1 MIRFSPDG
9 DVLLLRKSTG
19 RVVTLPCGY
28 VPGGIKARRT
38 TMNTALIFA
47 GGTGKR
53 MGTAG
58 RPKQFLELHGK
69 PIIIYT
75 LEYFDRHPE
84 IDAICV
90 VCIDSWIDYLRDL
103 LDRFRI
109 RKVRWIIPGGATSQD
124 STRAGLNAIAA
135 DCPPEETIVL
145 IHDGV
150 RPLITSQLI
159 SENIAAVKAYGNAI
173 TAAPAIETIITVD
186 GQENVQELI
195 DRQTC
200 RLARAP
206 QSFRLADILEMHR
219 RAMSDGY
226 DRMID
231 SASLMI
237 HYGAKLHLVE
247 GPAENIKITTPAD
260 FYIFKAITES
270 RENMQILGL

>member
-1 MIRFSPDG
+1 
-9 DVLLLRKSTG
+9 
-19 RVVTLPCGY
+19 
-28 VPGGIKARRT
+28 
-38 TMNTALIFA
+38 MNTALIFA

-53 MGTAG
+53 MGSAG

-75 LEYFDRHPE
+75 LEHFDRHPQ
-84 IDAICV
+84 IDAICI
-90 VCIDSWIDYLRDL
+90 VCIEGWIEYLRDL

-109 RKVRWIIPGGATSQD
+109 KKVRWIVPGGATSQD

-150 RPLITSQLI
+150 RPLITGQLI
-159 SENIAAVKAYGNAI
+159 TDNIAAVKTYGNAI

-186 GQENVQELI
+186 ENEDVDRLI

-206 QSFRLADILEMHR
+206 QSFRLADILGMHR
-219 RAMSDGY
+219 RSMADGY
-226 DRMID
+226 DGMID

-237 HYGAKLHLVE
+237 HYGMKLHLVE
-247 GPAENIKITTPAD
+247 GPAENIKITTPSD

>member
-1 MIRFSPDG
+1 
-9 DVLLLRKSTG
+9 
-19 RVVTLPCGY
+19 
-28 VPGGIKARRT
+28 
-38 TMNTALIFA
+38 MNTALIFA
-47 GGTGKR
+47 GGTGRR
-53 MGTAG
+53 MGAAG

-69 PIIIYT
+69 PIIIHT
-75 LEYFDRHPE
+75 LEHFDRHPQ
-84 IDAICV
+84 IDAIAV
-90 VCIDSWIDYLRDL
+90 VCIAGWIDYLRDQ

-109 RKVRWIIPGGATSQD
+109 KKVRWIVPGGETSQD

-135 DCPPEETIVL
+135 DCDPADTVVL

-150 RPLITSQLI
+150 RPLITEKLI
-159 SENIAAVKAYGNAI
+159 SDNIAAVRQYGNAI

-186 GQENVQELI
+186 ENEEVERLI

-206 QSFRLADILEMHR
+206 QSFYLGDILEMHR
-219 RAMSDGY
+219 RSAADGY
-226 DRMID
+226 DGMID

-237 HYGAKLHLVE
+237 HYGVKLHLVE
-247 GPAENIKITTPAD
+247 GPAENIKITTPSD

>member
-1 MIRFSPDG
+1 
-9 DVLLLRKSTG
+9 
-19 RVVTLPCGY
+19 
-28 VPGGIKARRT
+28 
-38 TMNTALIFA
+38 MNTALIFA

-69 PIIIYT
+69 PIIIHT
-75 LEYFDRHPE
+75 LEYFDRHPR

-90 VCIDSWIDYLRDL
+90 VCIAGWMDYLRDQL
-103 LDRFRI
+103 ERFRI
-109 RKVRWIIPGGATSQD
+109 RKVRWIIPGGETSQD
-124 STRAGLNAIAA
+124 STRAGLKTIAA
-135 DCPPEETIVL
+135 HCDPESTVVL

-150 RPLITSQLI
+150 RPLITEQLI
-159 SENIAAVKAYGNAI
+159 SDNIDSVERFGNAI
-173 TAAPAIETIITVD
+173 TIAPAIETIITVD
-186 GQENVQELI
+186 GEESVTGLI

-206 QSFRLADILEMHR
+206 QSFYLADILNMHR
-219 RAMSDGY
+219 RSQADGY
-226 DRMID
+226 DQMID

-237 HYGAKLHLVE
+237 HYGMKLHLVD
-247 GPAENIKITTPAD
+247 GPAENIKITTPSD